1 MIRLALPIRSR
12 CRRFGRDERGTI
24 AVEGIVM
31 VVPVLILFFGAFVFF
46 HAFRL
51 SALNDKAGYVV
62 ADMLS
67 RQTEPV
73 DDAFLNGLQQVHAFL
88 MRNQGELPRMRVSLI
103 TYDDESRDYEVVWT
117 QSTSLA
123 STAPPVMTD
132 ARLSEVA
139 DRIPVMPDG
148 ENVLL
153 VETFVDYTPPVN
165 VGLGA
170 KTFSTFIVTRPR
182 YAPQVVYAG
191 T

>member
-1 MIRLALPIRSR
+1 MIRLTLPIRSWF
-12 CRRFGRDERGTI
+12 RRFRVEERGSI
-24 AVEGIVM
+24 AVEGVVM
-31 VVPVLILFFGAFVFF
+31 VVPILILFFSAFVFF

-51 SALNDKAGYVV
+51 STLNDKAGYVV

-73 DDAFLNGLQQVHAFL
+73 NDNFLNGLQDVYAFL

-103 TYDDESRDYEVVWT
+103 TYDADAQAYGVVWS
-117 QSTSLA
+117 QSTSDGTLA
-123 STAPPVMTD
+123 PEVLTNAIV
-132 ARLSEVA
+132 AQVA

-165 VGLGA
+165 VGIGA
-170 KTFSTFIVTRPR
+170 RTFSTFIVTRPR
-182 YAPQVVYAG
+182 YAPQIVYAG
-191 T
+191 S